1 MMLKNKVAIVTGGT
15 RGIGFAVVK
24 KFIENGAAVSLW
36 GSRQETV
43 DQALEQL
50 KELYPDAKIS
60 GKCPSLK
67 DTAQVTAMINQ
78 VKEEFGA
85 VDILVNNAG
94 ISQSTSFYNYQPEEF
109 QKIVDLN
116 VTAVFNCSQAAAK
129 IMKEQGGGVI
139 LNTSSMV
146 SIYGQPS
153 GCGYPASKFAVNGLT
168 KSLARE
174 LGCDNIRVNAVAP
187 GITRTDM
194 VAALPESVIKPLI
207 ATIPLGRVGEPE
219 DIANAFLFL
228 ASDMA
233 SYVTGEILSVDGAAR
248 S

>member
-1 MMLKNKVAIVTGGT
+1 M
-15 RGIGFAVVK
+15 
-24 KFIENGAAVSLW
+24 

-60 GKCPSLK
+60 GKYPSLK

-153 GCGYPASKFAVNGLT
+153 GCGYPL
-168 KSLARE
+168 SL
-174 LGCDNIRVNAVAP
+174 IH
-187 GITRTDM
+187 I
-194 VAALPESVIKPLI
+194 
-207 ATIPLGRVGEPE
+207 
-219 DIANAFLFL
+219 
-228 ASDMA
+228 
-233 SYVTGEILSVDGAAR
+233 
-248 S
+248 

>member
-60 GKCPSLK
+60 GKYPSLK

-187 GITRTDM
+187 
-194 VAALPESVIKPLI
+194 E
-207 ATIPLGRVGEPE
+207 
-219 DIANAFLFL
+219 NN
-228 ASDMA
+228 
-233 SYVTGEILSVDGAAR
+233 
-248 S
+248 

>member
-60 GKCPSLK
+60 GKYPSLK

-139 LNTSSMV
+139 LNTSSML

-194 VAALPESVIKPLI
+194 VAALPEAVIKPLI
-207 ATIPLGRVGEPE
+207 VTIPLGRVGEPE

>member
-60 GKCPSLK
+60 GKYPSLK

-85 VDILVNNAG
+85 VDILVITSSYFDTSFDFARIPSDG
-94 ISQSTSFYNYQPEEF
+94 ISLYCFT
-109 QKIVDLN
+109 
-116 VTAVFNCSQAAAK
+116 
-129 IMKEQGGGVI
+129 
-139 LNTSSMV
+139 
-146 SIYGQPS
+146 
-153 GCGYPASKFAVNGLT
+153 
-168 KSLARE
+168 
-174 LGCDNIRVNAVAP
+174 
-187 GITRTDM
+187 
-194 VAALPESVIKPLI
+194 
-207 ATIPLGRVGEPE
+207 
-219 DIANAFLFL
+219 
-228 ASDMA
+228 
-233 SYVTGEILSVDGAAR
+233 
-248 S
+248 

>member
-60 GKCPSLK
+60 GKYPSLK

-187 GITRTDM
+187 GSTRTDM
-194 VAALPESVIKPLI
+194 VAALPEAVIKPLS

>member
-60 GKCPSLK
+60 GKYPSLK

-85 VDILVNNAG
+85 VDILV
-94 ISQSTSFYNYQPEEF
+94 
-109 QKIVDLN
+109 KCL
-116 VTAVFNCSQAAAK
+116 
-129 IMKEQGGGVI
+129 
-139 LNTSSMV
+139 L
-146 SIYGQPS
+146 
-153 GCGYPASKFAVNGLT
+153 FAF
-168 KSLARE
+168 
-174 LGCDNIRVNAVAP
+174 
-187 GITRTDM
+187 
-194 VAALPESVIKPLI
+194 ALFV
-207 ATIPLGRVGEPE
+207 
-219 DIANAFLFL
+219 
-228 ASDMA
+228 
-233 SYVTGEILSVDGAAR
+233 
-248 S
+248 